1 MRPRLLANTG
11 CMPASPQWD
20 LARAE
25 RIAAH
30 LVAAKVPAFAEAY
43 EDDVYLS
50 LPVYNWETNRPDM
63 VTVWWNEQG
72 WQVDIGSRDGTQVW
86 ASGSPGTH
94 EELSDVTIAGLLL
107 EGAFTWLE
115 GEGAWE
121 GPERVDE
128 EAAPEGDF

>member
-1 MRPRLLANTG
+1 MHHRCLADTA
-11 CMPASPQWD
+11 CMSASPHWD
-20 LARAE
+20 LSRAG

-50 LPVYNWETNRPDM
+50 LPVYNPETNRPDM

-86 ASGSPGTH
+86 ASGGPGTH

-107 EGAFTWLE
+107 ERAFTWSL
-115 GEGAWE
+115 GLWE
-121 GPERVDE
+121 EPDRFDDRVTPS
-128 EAAPEGDF
+128 APEL